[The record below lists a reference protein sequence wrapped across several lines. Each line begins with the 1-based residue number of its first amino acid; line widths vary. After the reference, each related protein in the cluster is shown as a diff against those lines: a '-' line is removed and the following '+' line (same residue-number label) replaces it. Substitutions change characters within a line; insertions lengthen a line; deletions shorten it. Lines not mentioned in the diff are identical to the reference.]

1 MVEAEKKVEE
11 VSEAST
17 EEVSEVGISTDSIK
31 MVMEHC
37 NCDRKKAV
45 QALKETNGDA
55 VSAIL
60 KISG

>member
-1 MVEAEKKVEE
+1 M
-11 VSEAST
+11 SEAST
-17 EEVSEVGISTDSIK
+17 EEVSEAGISTDSIK